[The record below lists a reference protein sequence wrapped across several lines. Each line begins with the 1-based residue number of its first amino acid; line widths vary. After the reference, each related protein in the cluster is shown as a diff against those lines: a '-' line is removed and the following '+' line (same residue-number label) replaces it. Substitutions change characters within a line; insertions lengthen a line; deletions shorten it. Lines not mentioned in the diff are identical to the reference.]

1 MNYAIISLGGKQYV
15 VKEGESLLVD
25 RLDRE
30 AGKTFQPDVLFL
42 GGDGAGRLAPKV
54 SVTAKVVGHERGPKI
69 RIGKYKPKSGY
80 KRHNGFRSSLTRIEV
95 IGIGAKQ
102 AAAKADAPAAAKEK
116 APVAP
121 QAEKAPSAPKAE
133 KAPAAPRAEKAPDAP
148 KGLPKGYAEMT
159 VAQVSEASKSWNR
172 PMLEA
177 ALAYE
182 QEHAKR
188 KGALAALESALAAK
202 EVS

>member
-30 AGKTFQPDVLFL
+30 TGKTFQPDVLFL

-80 KRHNGFRSSLTRIEV
+80 KRHTGFRSSLTRIEV
-95 IGIGAKQ
+95 TGIGGKQ
-102 AAAKADAPAAAKEK
+102 AATKAEAPAAPKET
-116 APVAP
+116 APP
-121 QAEKAPSAPKAE
+121 APKAAE
-133 KAPAAPRAEKAPDAP
+133 KAPAAPKAEKAADAP
-148 KGLPKGYAEMT
+148 KGLPKGYAELT
-159 VAQVSEASKSWNR
+159 VAQISEGSKSWNR

-202 EVS
+202 EES

>member
-1 MNYAIISLGGKQYV
+1 MANYAIISLGGKQYV

-30 AGKTFQPDVLFL
+30 EGKTFQPDVLFL

-95 IGIGAKQ
+95 TGIGGKQ
-102 AAAKADAPAAAKEK
+102 LAAKAEAPAAPKEK
-116 APVAP
+116 APA
-121 QAEKAPSAPKAE
+121 APKAE
-133 KAPAAPRAEKAPDAP
+133 KAPAAPKAEKTPDAP
-148 KGLPKGYAEMT
+148 KGLPKGYGEMT
-159 VAQVSEASKSWNR
+159 VAQISESSKSWNR

-202 EVS
+202 EEK

>member
-1 MNYAIISLGGKQYV
+1 MANYAIISLGGKQYV

-30 AGKTFQPDVLFL
+30 EGKTFQPDVLFL
-42 GGDGAGRLAPKV
+42 GGEGAGQLAPKV

-95 IGIGAKQ
+95 TGIGVKQ
-102 AAAKADAPAAAKEK
+102 AAAKAEAPAAPKEK
-116 APVAP
+116 APAP
-121 QAEKAPSAPKAE
+121 KAATKAQAAPKAE
-133 KAPAAPRAEKAPDAP
+133 KAAEAP
-148 KGLPKGYAEMT
+148 KGLPKGYAELT
-159 VAQVSEASKSWNR
+159 VVQISEGSRSWNR

-202 EVS
+202 EES

>member
-30 AGKTFQPDVLFL
+30 EGKTFQPDVLFL
-42 GGDGAGRLAPKV
+42 GGDGAGRLAPRV

-95 IGIGAKQ
+95 TGIGGKQ
-102 AAAKADAPAAAKEK
+102 AAAKAEAPAAPKEK
-116 APVAP
+116 APPAP
-121 QAEKAPSAPKAE
+121 KAAEKAQAAPKAE
-133 KAPAAPRAEKAPDAP
+133 KSAEAP
-148 KGLPKGYAEMT
+148 KGLPKGYAELT
-159 VAQVSEASKSWNR
+159 VAQISEGSKSWNR

-202 EVS
+202 EES

>member
-1 MNYAIISLGGKQYV
+1 MAQYAIISLGGKQYV

-30 AGKTFQPDVLFL
+30 EGKSFQPDVLFL
-42 GGDGAGRLAPKV
+42 GGEGGGELAPKT
-54 SVTAKVVGHERGPKI
+54 SVTAKVVGHERGPKV

-80 KRHNGFRSSLTRIEV
+80 KRHTGFRASLTRIEV
-95 IGIGAKQ
+95 TSIGARK
-102 AAAKADAPAAAKEK
+102 ATAKAQK
-116 APVAP
+116 AP
-121 QAEKAPSAPKAE
+121 QAAEAPK
-133 KAPAAPRAEKAPDAP
+133 PAGAP

-159 VAQVSEASKSWNR
+159 VAQVSEGAKSWNR

-177 ALAYE
+177 ALEYE

-188 KGALAALESALAAK
+188 KGATAALESALAAK
-202 EVS
+202 EES